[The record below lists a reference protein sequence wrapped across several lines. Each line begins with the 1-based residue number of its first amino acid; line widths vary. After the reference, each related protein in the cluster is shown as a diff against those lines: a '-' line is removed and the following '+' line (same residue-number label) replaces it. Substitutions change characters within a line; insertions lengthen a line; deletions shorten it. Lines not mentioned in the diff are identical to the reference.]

1 MLHQMKEILQT
12 IVRNRAL
19 GLVVL
24 TFLLF
29 LVAIVSNILINRDN
43 TISFTTK
50 VEETDRLYKTQ
61 NLIAKLE
68 QKLTES
74 ERTRRQ
80 LITRFNARVQDYKNQ
95 DAQINGIG
103 LVLVNQDSSSLNLNR
118 RNELEGFLKERSR
131 IVQKQLDL
139 IKNHQP
145 TSQSLLDAGYDNQ
158 MALNNF
164 TERVRMELSQS
175 LQDNIRMLR
184 RKVVSNDQY
193 NVLFVLLSVIASIF
207 ATTLTTQDFLRQK
220 QIESILRSL
229 NDEKSKLFSIL
240 GHDLRSPLSGLNG
253 IIYILKKHRKEMS
266 DEDLDEAVNQLEI
279 TSQNYSKLLED
290 VLTWSRLQLNKIPI
304 EFQDLNAHQ
313 LVNETND
320 LYAEQVQK
328 KKIWIHNQVP
338 EGLKIHSDKG
348 MLQVV
353 LRNLISNAI
362 KFTREG
368 GDIWV
373 NYRNDR
379 DFHYLD
385 VKDTGVGMS
394 DAILRTL
401 FTNST
406 ISMAG
411 TNNESGT
418 GLGLSIC
425 KEFLS
430 KDDGFLSVESVPGK
444 GSMFT
449 VGLPMPETR
458 KRLLKERRK
467 SPASRD

>member
-1 MLHQMKEILQT
+1 MLQQIKEILMT

-19 GLVVL
+19 GLIVL

-29 LVAIVSNILINRDN
+29 LVAIISNILINRDN
-43 TISFTTK
+43 TLSFSAK
-50 VEETDRLYKTQ
+50 VEDTDRLYKTQ
-61 NLIAKLE
+61 NLIARLE
-68 QKLTES
+68 QKLSES
-74 ERTRRQ
+74 DRTRKQ
-80 LITRFNARVQDYKNQ
+80 LSTRFNARIQDYKTQN
-95 DAQINGIG
+95 DQIHSIG
-103 LVLVNQDSSSLNLNR
+103 ASLINPDSSSLSQNR
-118 RNELEGFLKERSR
+118 RQELDQYLKDRVE
-131 IVQKQLDL
+131 IVQKQLEL
-139 IKNHQP
+139 IRYQRDVP
-145 TSQSLLDAGYDNQ
+145 QSLSDAAYDNY
-158 MALNNF
+158 MSLNNF

-175 LQDNIRMLR
+175 LHDNIKVLR
-184 RKVVSNDQY
+184 RKIVSNDQY
-193 NVLFVLLSVIASIF
+193 NVLFVLLSIIASIF

-253 IIYILKKHRKEMS
+253 IIYILKRHRKEMS

-279 TSQNYSKLLED
+279 TSQNYTKLLED

-304 EFQDLNAHQ
+304 EFQDLSVHQ
-313 LVNETND
+313 LVLETGE
-320 LYAEQVQK
+320 LYSEQIQK
-328 KKIWIHNQVP
+328 KKIWIHNQIP
-338 EGLKIHSDKG
+338 EALRIHSDKG

-362 KFTREG
+362 KFTPEG

-373 NYRNDR
+373 NHRSDR
-379 DFHYLD
+379 EYHYLD
-385 VKDTGVGMS
+385 VKDTGIGMS

-430 KDDGFLSVESVPGK
+430 KDDGFLLVESVPGK

-449 VGLPMPETR
+449 VGIPFPETR
-458 KRLLKERRK
+458 KRLQKERRK
-467 SPASRD
+467 NPSIRT

>member
-145 TSQSLLDAGYDNQ
+145 SPQSLLDAGYDNQ

>member
-1 MLHQMKEILQT
+1 MFQQLREIFLT
-12 IVRNRAL
+12 IFRNRAL

-29 LVAIVSNILINRDN
+29 LVAIISNILINRDN
-43 TISFTTK
+43 TISFTSK
-50 VEETDRLYKTQ
+50 LRDTDRLYRTQ
-61 NLIAKLE
+61 NLIANLE
-68 QKLTES
+68 QKLVES
-74 ERTRRQ
+74 ERTRKQ
-80 LITRFNARVQDYKNQ
+80 LATRFNARIRDYKNQ
-95 DAQINGIG
+95 NKEIG
-103 LVLVNQDSSSLNLNR
+103 LLGEELINPDSSGLSLNR
-118 RNELEGFLKERSR
+118 RDELKAYLEERSR
-131 IVQKQLDL
+131 IVQKQLEHIEL
-139 IKNHQP
+139 HQP
-145 TSQSLLDAGYDNQ
+145 LPEAVRLKGIDIQDDLL
-158 MALNNF
+158 NF
-164 TERVRMELSQS
+164 TMVVRRELSSS
-175 LQDNIRMLR
+175 LKSNIVFLNK
-184 RKVVSNDQY
+184 KVKSSDQF
-193 NVLFVLLSVIASIF
+193 NILLVLLSIVASIF

-253 IIYILKKHRKEMS
+253 IIYILKKHRKDMS
-266 DEDLDEAVNQLEI
+266 DDDLDEAVNQLEI

-304 EFQDLNAHQ
+304 EFQDLQVHQ
-313 LVNETND
+313 LVNETSN
-320 LYAEQVQK
+320 LYSEQVQK
-328 KKIWIHNQVP
+328 KKIWLHNQVP
-338 EGLKIHSDKG
+338 ESLKIQSDKG

-362 KFTREG
+362 KFTKEG

-373 NYRNDR
+373 NYRSDR
-379 DFHYLD
+379 EYHYLD

-411 TNNESGT
+411 THNESGT

-430 KDDGFLSVESVPGK
+430 KDDGFLTVESVIGK
-444 GSMFT
+444 GSIFT
-449 VGLPMPETR
+449 VGIPLPETR
-458 KRLLKERRK
+458 KRLLKEKKKNSVGR
-467 SPASRD
+467 S

>member
-1 MLHQMKEILQT
+1 MFQQLREIFLT
-12 IVRNRAL
+12 IIRIRAL

-43 TISFTTK
+43 TTSFTSK
-50 VEETDRLYKTQ
+50 LRETDRLYKTQ
-61 NLIAKLE
+61 NLIARLE
-68 QKLTES
+68 QKLVES

-80 LITRFNARVQDYKNQ
+80 LATRFNARIRDYKNQ
-95 DAQINGIG
+95 NKEIRLLGEE
-103 LVLVNQDSSSLNLNR
+103 LVNPDSSGLSLNR
-118 RNELEGFLKERSR
+118 RNELTGYLKERNL
-131 IVQKQLDL
+131 IVEKQLDIIGAKQTMPESISMKGL
-139 IKNHQP
+139 QVQND
-145 TSQSLLDAGYDNQ
+145 LLD
-158 MALNNF
+158 F
-164 TERVRMELSQS
+164 TMTVRDELSSS
-175 LQDNIRMLR
+175 LKSNIANLN
-184 RKVVSNDQY
+184 RKVKTSDRFNILL
-193 NVLFVLLSVIASIF
+193 VLVAFAAAFF
-207 ATTLTTQDFLRQK
+207 ATILTTQDFLRQK
-220 QIESILRSL
+220 QIESILRNL

-266 DEDLDEAVNQLEI
+266 EEDLDESVNQLEI

-304 EFQDLNAHQ
+304 EFQDLQVHQ
-313 LVNETND
+313 LVSETAD
-320 LYAEQVQK
+320 LYSEQVQK
-328 KKIWIHNQVP
+328 KKIWLHNQVP
-338 EGLKIHSDKG
+338 GSLKIHSDKG

-362 KFTREG
+362 KFTKEG

-373 NYRNDR
+373 NYRSDKEY
-379 DFHYLD
+379 HYLD
-385 VKDTGVGMS
+385 VKDTGIGMS
-394 DAILRTL
+394 DAILKTL

-411 TNNESGT
+411 THNESGT

-430 KDDGFLSVESVPGK
+430 KDDGFMTVESVPGK
-444 GSMFT
+444 GSIFT
-449 VGLPMPETR
+449 VGLPLPETR
-458 KRLLKERRK
+458 KRLLKERK
-467 SPASRD
+467 KNSVSGA